1 MHTTQKFTLNT
12 GNTIPA
18 VGVYCAPRPISAPH
32 FSGYGGFA
40 GLALSERK
48 AFKPV
53 VISALK
59 VATTL
64 LYLAPADLPFYYQE
78 GYTHIDGA
86 WIYRKLGSLF
96 RFLTSSLLQVTE
108 EIIGQAIIECKIPRE
123 KLFITT
129 KLPYD
134 SGSITHRFSTLKL
147 NRWTHSGRVQEFFDD
162 SLKKLGVDY
171 VDLVRYS

>member
-1 MHTTQKFTLNT
+1 MCIVHLVPFL
-12 GNTIPA
+12 P
-18 VGVYCAPRPISAPH
+18 PH

-48 AFKPV
+48 AFEPV

-64 LYLAPADLPFYYQE
+64 LYLALADPFYQE

-108 EIIGQAIIECKIPRE
+108 EIIGQAII
-123 KLFITT
+123 
-129 KLPYD
+129 
-134 SGSITHRFSTLKL
+134 
-147 NRWTHSGRVQEFFDD
+147 V
-162 SLKKLGVDY
+162 
-171 VDLVRYS
+171 